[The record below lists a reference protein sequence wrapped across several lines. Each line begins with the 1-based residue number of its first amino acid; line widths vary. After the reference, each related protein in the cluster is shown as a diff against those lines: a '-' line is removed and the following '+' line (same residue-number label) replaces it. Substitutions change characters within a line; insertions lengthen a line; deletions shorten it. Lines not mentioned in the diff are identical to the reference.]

1 MYFWVVEAKMFKSDG
16 FTRLTRLTR
25 NRILSHPR
33 FLFFPDILRN
43 RLWFCRV
50 IDKHKYQVSSD
61 TRTYTGSWMSRG
73 SVFLRVLM
81 LQVNE
86 ETWGPAAEALRLCET
101 CTPRGAPFLICETGV
116 ACWRQRSL
124 RSPGPCNS
132 PGAPLASVLTPPRGL
147 SPDCSPPAPSG
158 LPTGPRCSQPFLATQ
173 DSASPL
179 MMQLRFTLRAA
190 LLENCIFLNWE
201 GSGLTGFLW
210 HQRNKCR
217 AEMDGCL
224 WNLESAGL

>member
-1 MYFWVVEAKMFKSDG
+1 M
-16 FTRLTRLTR
+16 
-25 NRILSHPR
+25 
-33 FLFFPDILRN
+33 
-43 RLWFCRV
+43 
-50 IDKHKYQVSSD
+50 SSD

-158 LPTGPRCSQPFLATQ
+158 LPTGPAMLAAF
-173 DSASPL
+173 SGYAR
-179 MMQLRFTLRAA
+179 LRFSLNDATTVHTQSCAFRKLY
-190 LLENCIFLNWE
+190 IFKLGRKWANRISVTSE
-201 GSGLTGFLW
+201 
-210 HQRNKCR
+210 
-217 AEMDGCL
+217 E
-224 WNLESAGL
+224 